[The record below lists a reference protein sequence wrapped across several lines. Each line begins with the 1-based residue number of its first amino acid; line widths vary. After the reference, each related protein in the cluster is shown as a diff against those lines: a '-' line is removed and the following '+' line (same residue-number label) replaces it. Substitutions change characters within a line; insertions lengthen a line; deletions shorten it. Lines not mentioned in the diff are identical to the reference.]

1 MKFNIHAGHNPEGK
15 VGSGAYDLLS
25 ESTENRLI
33 VAEMIRLLKLNGHT
47 VYDCTVN
54 NGTSQRDILEK
65 ICAKCNE
72 HTVDLDISV
81 HLNCGIND
89 HKGNGKVCGFEVY
102 CTSTNAIKGEVAS
115 RMRKRMANLGFTD
128 RGTVIRTGLYYL
140 NHTKNPAI
148 LIEVCFVDDRDDY
161 ELYKKLG
168 YKKISQELVKAILN
182 KSTIITED
190 KPTIPKLPVDGKTKY
205 WRIGDGRDTRTTS
218 YDINQIKAIQ
228 RCFNHLGIKDEDK
241 KKLGINGY
249 YGPKTASCTSAFQ
262 EKHGLPVNGKFGNLC
277 LGVMQ
282 ELIK

>member
-182 KSTIITED
+182 KSTITTED
-190 KPTIPKLPVDGKTKY
+190 KPTLPKLPVSGKKY
-205 WRIGDGRDTRTTS
+205 WMIGDGRDTRFTV
-218 YDINQIKAIQ
+218 YDVTQIKAIQ
-228 RCFNHLGIKDEDK
+228 KCFNYLGIKDEDG
-241 KKLGINGY
+241 KKLGVNGY

-262 EKHGLPVNGKFGNLC
+262 EKYGLPVNGKFGNLC
-277 LGVMQ
+277 LGIMQ